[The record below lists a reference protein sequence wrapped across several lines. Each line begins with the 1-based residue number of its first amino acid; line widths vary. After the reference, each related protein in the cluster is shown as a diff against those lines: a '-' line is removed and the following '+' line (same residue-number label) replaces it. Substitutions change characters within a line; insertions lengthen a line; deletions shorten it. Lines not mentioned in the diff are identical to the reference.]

1 MEQIQDLI
9 KRHIDANGYTI
20 YSLASKCGINRTTL
34 QKVLAGQRKLTTQ
47 MYEKLIPFFSLSPSE
62 KAEFDKY
69 FLIDHIGQDRYQTH
83 MQIRNILETPADLL
97 GQSSAIQADSF
108 ITDVSEIPD
117 YAFIHDQ
124 FQITSFIYSIV
135 RYAVKNFEDPYLYI
149 FADMSKS
156 YISNLLKLF
165 YNEEFSSLTTTQLI
179 EFCKVRDLHG
189 SYDNIHNLKCV
200 ASLLPFFAAC
210 TGDFSVRYY
219 YAACNEFRMDVI
231 AFPNY
236 LITNTHVIFL
246 SPDFKEAFFVADE
259 KFHQHYRDVYNSA
272 LSRSHVLTNGKLSP
286 SELLDQLID
295 TTPVAGMEGN
305 MCINSQPVFEKF
317 FTPSMIDKYMLDT
330 PYSAALKNRLI
341 TRIRQLDSEKH
352 TVLFTAEGLELF
364 TDHGKVMSFPDFL
377 ASRTDVSDRISI
389 LTRIIESNR
398 NPDDYTF
405 LLIDKDKL
413 RTSLNLTISF
423 EPPMITYI
431 LLTRN
436 DGSNICIPLCEH
448 SICSS
453 IMDFVQTL
461 PQYGMILSVEDTNH
475 ILQTHIEK
483 LSRQL

>member
-20 YSLASKCGINRTTL
+20 YSLASICGINRTTL

-69 FLIDHIGQDRYQTH
+69 FLIDQIGQDRYQTH

-135 RYAVKNFEDPYLYI
+135 RYAVKNFGDPYLYI

-189 SYDNIHNLKCV
+189 NYDNMHNLQCI
-200 ASLLPFFAAC
+200 ANLLPFFSAC
-210 TGDFSVRYY
+210 TGNFSVRYY
-219 YAACNEFRMDVI
+219 YAAHNDFQMEVI

-236 LITNTHVIFL
+236 IITNTHVIFL
-246 SPDFKEAFFVADE
+246 SPDFREAFFVANE
-259 KFHQHYRDVYNSA
+259 EFRQHYLDVYNSA
-272 LSRSHVLTNGKLSP
+272 LSRSHTLTNGKQSP
-286 SELLDQLID
+286 SELLDQIMD
-295 TTPVAGMEGN
+295 SSPATYPEHN
-305 MCINSQPVFEKF
+305 MCINVQPTFEKF
-317 FTPSMIDKYMLDT
+317 FTPSMIDKYMYDT
-330 PYSAALKNRLI
+330 PYRDILKTKLLA
-341 TRIRQLDSEKH
+341 RIKQLESENH
-352 TVLFTAEGLELF
+352 TVLFTYEGLELF
-364 TDHGKVMSFPDFL
+364 SRYGKVMSFPDNL
-377 ASRTDVSDRISI
+377 AARTDVADRITI
-389 LTRIIESNR
+389 LNRIIESNS

-405 LLIDKDKL
+405 LLIDRNKL

-423 EPPMITYI
+423 APPMTTYI
-431 LLTRN
+431 MLTRN
-436 DGSNICIPLCEH
+436 DGNTICIPLCEH

-453 IMDFVQTL
+453 IMDFVQML
-461 PQYGMILSVEDTNH
+461 PQYDMILSVEDTNR
-475 ILQTHIEK
+475 ILQNHIDE